1 MRRLQ
6 QHIIGL
12 AEDESHERLAAASFA
27 EKTRA
32 GDWSDPDFTGEP
44 NGKVSIRNAC
54 SLPGAL
60 RHLGELSQDVVCP
73 LRRGTPEAGFPKRRI
88 EQISTSLIFDGELPI
103 EPGVQL
109 IE

>member
-12 AEDESHERLAAASFA
+12 AEDESHERLASASFP

-32 GDWSDPDFTGEP
+32 GVWSDPDFTGEP
-44 NGKVSIRNAC
+44 NGKVSIRDAC
-54 SLPGAL
+54 SLSGAL

-73 LRRGTPEAGFPKRRI
+73 LRRCTPNAGSPKCRI
-88 EQISTSLIFDGELPI
+88 EQISARLIFDGELPI
-103 EPGVQL
+103 EPG
-109 IE
+109 